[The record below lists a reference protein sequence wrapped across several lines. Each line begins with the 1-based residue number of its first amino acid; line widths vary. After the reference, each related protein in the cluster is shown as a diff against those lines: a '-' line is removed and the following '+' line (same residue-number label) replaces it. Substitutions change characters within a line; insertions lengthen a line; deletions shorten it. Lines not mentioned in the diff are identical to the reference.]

1 MDNNKYLDDYDSDDQ
16 DLEDRDPYSEDEE
29 EREAPVEKE
38 TSSYEE
44 SIKDPVKQILDGQK
58 KKTKHNYTSE
68 LELKS
73 LLIRIKNKRAGM
85 DCETDN
91 TKINKYIKWHT
102 AVNNKKY
109 DYPSKRNI
117 TKGKL
122 KESIIRLSENTSV
135 DGKSYERFGEII
147 LLMVKNILKKPQ
159 FSGYTYKD
167 DFYSDAV
174 YKILKYLHNFDH
186 TMISDRTGQAVNA
199 FAYISQIIHNSIL
212 FIINTKKKDYENL
225 KKQVAM
231 EHLNHNMQLKGLEY
245 ATLNLYNERY
255 FETQET
261 QIVET
266 IYLPNTIT
274 SLTDE
279 IHKLADEIDRV
290 TRMNLYY
297 PKDYK
302 ITFEEYNELKDL
314 LKGKISI
321 MRAKE

>member
-1 MDNNKYLDDYDSDDQ
+1 MDNENYLDDYESEEIDREDQ
-16 DLEDRDPYSEDEE
+16 SEDSYSNTDEDT
-29 EREAPVEKE
+29 PVQRE
-38 TSSYEE
+38 TSSYES

-85 DCETDN
+85 DAETDN
-91 TKINKYIKWHT
+91 VKINKYIKWHT

-122 KESIIRLSENTSV
+122 KEAIVTLSERTSV
-135 DGKSYERFGEII
+135 DDKSYERFGEII

-186 TMISDRTGQAVNA
+186 TMISDRTGQSVNA

-231 EHLNHNMQLKGLEY
+231 EHLNHNLQLKGLEY
-245 ATLNLYNERY
+245 TTLKLFDDSYY
-255 FETQET
+255 DTHET

-266 IYLPNTIT
+266 IYLPNSIT

-279 IHKLADEIDRV
+279 IKKLDEEIERV

-302 ITFEEYNELKDL
+302 ISFEEYNELKDL
-314 LKGKISI
+314 LKGKVSI